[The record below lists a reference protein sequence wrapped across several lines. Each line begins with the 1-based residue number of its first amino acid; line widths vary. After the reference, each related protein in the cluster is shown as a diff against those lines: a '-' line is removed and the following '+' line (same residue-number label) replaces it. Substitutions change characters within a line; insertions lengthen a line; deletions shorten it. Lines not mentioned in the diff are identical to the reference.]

1 MFLMK
6 SKNAF
11 FSCFTFRFYS
21 ILIYLYLQ
29 EPALFSGTLR
39 LNLDP
44 FNEHVDE
51 ELWRVLEVSHLKR
64 FVMSLSGGLQHV
76 IAEGGEN
83 LRQERGWTDSEYYEL
98 FIDTRYKNAC
108 ST

>member
-1 MFLMK
+1 M
-6 SKNAF
+6 
-11 FSCFTFRFYS
+11 
-21 ILIYLYLQ
+21 
-29 EPALFSGTLR
+29 LFSGTLR

-44 FNEHVDE
+44 FNEHVDG

-83 LRQERGWTDSEYYEL
+83 LRKERGWTDSEYVEL
-98 FIDTRYKNAC
+98 FLDTRYKNVC